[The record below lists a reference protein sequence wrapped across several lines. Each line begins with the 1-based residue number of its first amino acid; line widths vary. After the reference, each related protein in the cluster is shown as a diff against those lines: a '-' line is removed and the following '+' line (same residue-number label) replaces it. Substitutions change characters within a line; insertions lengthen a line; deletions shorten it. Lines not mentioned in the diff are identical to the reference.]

1 MFRNTYRVYV
11 FLFEK
16 VEAEARVQYRWKV
29 QFRDNQLE
37 LMEVP
42 KEAAERYGGSN
53 AIGQE
58 SSSNS
63 PSQNSQTNNRTN
75 TSNSS
80 PSNSSSATPRP
91 N

>member
-16 VEAEARVQYRWKV
+16 VEAEVRMQYRWKV

-42 KEAAERYGGSN
+42 KEAAELYGGSN
-53 AIGQE
+53 ALG
-58 SSSNS
+58 
-63 PSQNSQTNNRTN
+63 
-75 TSNSS
+75 
-80 PSNSSSATPRP
+80 
-91 N
+91 